1 MDSALGSPLHPDDD
15 DDQEW
20 DNELPTP
27 NDRRALFWLNYEPDI
42 DELEFLWQ
50 PKILFYHNVLF
61 I

>member
-42 DELEFLWQ
+42 DELEFL
-50 PKILFYHNVLF
+50 
-61 I
+61 